1 MTLRQVSW
9 CKFEVTVD
17 CPKDISVLT
26 TSTNLEVPTVVVA
39 AVNLKTIINEKHN
52 VHEIVSASLI
62 CCHGVKVCCLFVV
75 EIYFLAFGLLVYVL
89 WQ

>member
-1 MTLRQVSW
+1 LTPRQVSW

-26 TSTNLEVPTVVVA
+26 TSTNLEVPTFVVG

-62 CCHGVKVCCLFVV
+62 CCHRVKVCCLFGV
-75 EIYFLAFGLLVYVL
+75 EIYFLAFDLLFYVL
-89 WQ
+89 